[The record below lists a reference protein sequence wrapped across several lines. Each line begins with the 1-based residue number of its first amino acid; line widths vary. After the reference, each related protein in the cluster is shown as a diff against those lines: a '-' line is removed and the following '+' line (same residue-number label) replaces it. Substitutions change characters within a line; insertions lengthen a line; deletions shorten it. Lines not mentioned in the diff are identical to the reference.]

1 VNSAAALDTSPISGA
16 DVGTGYEDVF
26 VPRSAVPLV
35 GRSEELATLL
45 GALDAAADGRAAAV
59 VVGGDAG
66 VGKTR
71 LLSELNDIALSR
83 GLCTIIG
90 HCVDLGD
97 APPPYLPFSEA
108 FARLNADEPELMAT
122 LTAAHPAIGRLLPGR
137 GAHDADD
144 RIDRGELFASV
155 LAALADLAAA
165 RPIVIF
171 IEDVHWADQAT
182 RDLLGFLFTRL
193 RTERLALIV
202 SYRSDDLHRRH
213 ALRPTLAE
221 WARLPIV
228 ERLQIE
234 PLDTDDVR
242 TLVRAA
248 HGTPLPEDD
257 LASIVS
263 RADGNPFFAEELTTA
278 SEHYAGSQL
287 PWQLADLL
295 LVRLDRLSDDA
306 RLVVRVSAVAGR
318 RVPHDILAAV
328 VDLPAARLD
337 AALRDALDAH
347 ILQVTS
353 SGRGYTFRHA
363 LLAEAVYE
371 DLLPG
376 ERVRLHA
383 DYAAIV
389 AARTDRSAAELAR
402 HARASHD
409 YPTAYEASV
418 RAGDDAMAVAAPQEA
433 MQHYEA
439 ALELVDRLPDPGDT
453 AHLVLKLVDAA
464 TAAGRAARAVRLA
477 RQAVDALPADA
488 PDRTRARLWFA
499 LAAAAIEGEFDETPL
514 HATAEALALTADE
527 RTAFR
532 ARIVALHARLHLIL
546 GHEAESRRW
555 AEEAVDIAQQLGRRA
570 TDAETTLAM
579 LERRS
584 AEPGRVAQRLVALAE
599 ESAAA
604 GDAAAEIRSRYN
616 LGSLWLDHGDLVAAQ
631 DAYQLA
637 WQRAAE
643 LGRQW
648 MLFGNDARSAAAR
661 IQYYRGD
668 WDGALRTLDTSG
680 QTPPDIAAA
689 VLAATALAIK
699 AGRGESTVLD
709 EAAQLRPFWEQ
720 DAFVA
725 VGCIGAYLETYAH
738 TGRADDSEVYLDDAT
753 RTFGEIVGDK
763 WFLGRIRMSALT
775 LAAFAC
781 AAATAPESQRRSLVT
796 RAERIY
802 ADGLATVERGEGTGR
817 EHGLGIEAN
826 AWAARLD
833 AEWARLLWLAGAD
846 EAPSEDEHVALWQ
859 RAVHLFDY
867 GNEVE
872 LARSRARL
880 AAVLRAGGRIAEA
893 TEQADLARTAARAMR
908 AEPLL
913 AELRL
918 LASAAPS
925 SRDSATGIDA
935 LTDREREVL
944 GLLVDARTNRQ
955 IANQLYISE
964 KTVSV
969 HVSNILAKLDVRS
982 RAEAAALARR

>member
-1 VNSAAALDTSPISGA
+1 MTAGTALDTNAISGA
-16 DVGTGYEDVF
+16 DVGAGYEDVF

-35 GRSEELATLL
+35 GRSDELATLL
-45 GALDAAADGRAAAV
+45 GALDSAADHRATAV

-71 LLSELNDIALSR
+71 ILSELNDIALER
-83 GLCTIIG
+83 GLLTIIG

-108 FARLNADEPELMAT
+108 FARLAADQPDVMAE
-122 LTAAHPAIGRLLPGR
+122 LTAAHPPIARLLPGR
-137 GAHDADD
+137 ASVDADD

-155 LAALADLAAA
+155 LGALTDLAADHC
-165 RPIVIF
+165 VVLF
-171 IEDVHWADQAT
+171 VEDVHWADQAT

-193 RTERLALIV
+193 RNECLALIV

-228 ERLQIE
+228 ERLQ
-234 PLDTDDVR
+234 LDRLGTEDVR

-278 SEHYAGSQL
+278 SEHYSGSQL

-306 RLVVRVSAVAGR
+306 RLVVRVAAVAGR

-328 VDLPAARLD
+328 LDLPAARLE

-409 YPTAYEASV
+409 YPTAYDASV
-418 RAGDDAMAVAAPQEA
+418 RAGDDAMSVAAPQEA

-439 ALELVDRLPDPGDT
+439 ALELVDRLPQPHDT

-464 TAAGRAARAVRLA
+464 TAAGRSARAVRLA
-477 RQAVDALPADA
+477 RQALDGLPADA
-488 PDRTRARLWFA
+488 SDHSRARLWFA

-546 GHEAESRRW
+546 GHEMEARRW
-555 AEEAVDIAQQLGRRA
+555 ADEAVDIAAQLGRRA

-584 AEPGRVAQRLVALAE
+584 EQPDRVAQRLVALAE
-599 ESAAA
+599 ESAAS
-604 GDAAAEIRSRYN
+604 GDAAAEIRGRYN
-616 LGSLWLDHGDLVAAQ
+616 LGSLWLDHGDLVAAEA
-631 DAYQLA
+631 AYELA
-637 WQRAAE
+637 WRRAKA
-643 LGRQW
+643 LGRPW
-648 MLFGNDARSAAAR
+648 MLFGTDARSATAR

-668 WDGALRTLDTSG
+668 WDGALRTLDTTG
-680 QTPPDIAAA
+680 EAPPDIAAA
-689 VLAATALAIK
+689 VLASTALAVK
-699 AGRGESTVLD
+699 AGRGVDTVLD
-709 EAAQLRPFWEQ
+709 EAAALRPFWDQ
-720 DAFVA
+720 DALVA
-725 VGCIGAYLETYAH
+725 VGCIGAYLETYAQS
-738 TGRADDSEVYLDDAT
+738 GRADDAEVFLDDAV
-753 RTFGEIVGDK
+753 RSFGEIVGDK
-763 WFLGRIRMSALT
+763 WFLGRIRMSALA
-775 LAAFAC
+775 LSAFAG
-781 AAATAPESQRRSLVT
+781 AVPGAPESERRSLVE
-796 RAERIY
+796 RAERIR
-802 ADGLATVERGEGTGR
+802 ADGVATVERGIGTDR
-817 EHGLGIEAN
+817 EHGLGIEAR
-826 AWAARLD
+826 AWSARLD
-833 AEWARLLWLAGAD
+833 AEWARLLWLAGAE
-846 EAPSEDEHVALWQ
+846 EAPGEDEHVALWQ
-859 RAVHLFDY
+859 RAVELFGY
-867 GNEVE
+867 GQEVE

-913 AELRL
+913 AELRS
-918 LASAAPS
+918 LATPKP
-925 SRDSATGIDA
+925 RETATGLAA

-944 GLLVDARTNRQ
+944 ALLVDARTNRQ
-955 IANQLYISE
+955 IANRLYISE